1 MALMSKPSEEPRS
14 LGRSSVILASGTV
27 VSRVLG
33 FISAIILA
41 RTLGTVGAGADT
53 FALANQ
59 LPNNIYAIVAGGVL
73 SAVLVPHIVKAGL
86 DKDGGQ
92 SFVNKIVTLGFV
104 IFLAVAILAT
114 LLAPA
119 LVALYSQ
126 SGGEGG
132 RGFSPEEIAL
142 AVAFAYWC
150 LPQVLF
156 YALYSLLSEVLNARK
171 VFGPFT
177 WAPALNNIVAMAGLV
192 AFSVL
197 FPGVNTADALVW
209 TPAMVTVL
217 AGSATSGVAAQALI
231 LFLFWRRAGLTF
243 RADFRWRGVG
253 LGRTGRA
260 VSWMFGMILVAQ
272 IAGVVQAN
280 VASLAAGGD
289 APSLAIL
296 RFSWLIFMLPHSV
309 VAVSLATAYFTRMS
323 THARDGDLSAVRSD
337 FMESVSRIGFFMVL
351 ASAGLIVVSLP
362 FARQFGGEPES
373 IRAMALVIALYSL
386 GLVAFSV
393 LFVVQRVFYALEDT
407 RTPFF
412 LQVVQATLFVS
423 LALAVATL
431 PVGQIAWGLALS
443 ASIAGGFQ
451 TLVAI
456 VVLRRK
462 LGGLSLKPLLVN
474 FAKFFL
480 AALPASAAGLGLLLG
495 WGGADGGAYLSE
507 SALWSGVV
515 MGGITLVMVLVYGAV
530 LLLLRSEDA
539 RAVLDPVVRRLPF
552 TRSGNTSS

>member
-1 MALMSKPSEEPRS
+1 MSKPREESGS
-14 LGRSSVILASGTV
+14 LGRSSMILASGTV

-192 AFSVL
+192 AFSIL

-217 AGSATSGVAAQALI
+217 AGSATAGVAAQALI
-231 LFLFWRRAGLTF
+231 LFLFWRKAGLTF
-243 RADFRWRGVG
+243 RADFHWRGVG

-260 VSWMFGMILVAQ
+260 VTWMFGMILVAQ

-412 LQVVQATLFVS
+412 LQVVQATLFIS

-462 LGGLSLKPLLVN
+462 LGGLSLKPLVVN
-474 FAKFFL
+474 FAKFSL

-539 RAVLDPVVRRLPF
+539 RAVLEPVVRRLPF

>member
-1 MALMSKPSEEPRS
+1 MSKPPEEPRS

-192 AFSVL
+192 AFSIL

-474 FAKFFL
+474 FAKFSL

-495 WGGADGGAYLSE
+495 WGGTDGGAYLSE

>member
-1 MALMSKPSEEPRS
+1 MMTPREDNRG
-14 LGRSSVILASGTV
+14 LGRASMLLASGTV

-86 DKDGGQ
+86 DTDGGQ
-92 SFVNKIVTLGFV
+92 SFINKIVTLGFL
-104 IFLAVAILAT
+104 IFLAVAVLAT

-119 LVALYSQ
+119 LVALYAQ
-126 SGGEGG
+126 SGGDGG

-150 LPQVLF
+150 LPQILF

-177 WAPALNNIVAMAGLV
+177 WAPALNNVVAMTGLV
-192 AFSVL
+192 AFGL
-197 FPGVNTADALVW
+197 IFPGADTANAMVW
-209 TPAMVTVL
+209 TSSMVAVL
-217 AGSATSGVAAQALI
+217 AGSATAGVAAQAFI
-231 LFLFWRRAGLTF
+231 LFLFWRRAGLSF

-253 LGRTGRA
+253 LGNTGRA

-323 THARDGDLSAVRSD
+323 THARDGNRAAVRGD
-337 FMESVSRIGFFMVL
+337 FLESVSRIGFFMVL
-351 ASAGLIVVSLP
+351 ASVGLIVVSLP

-373 IRAMALVIALYSL
+373 IRAMAIVIASYAL
-386 GLVAFSV
+386 GLLAFSV

-412 LQVVQATLFVS
+412 LQVVQATLFIS
-423 LALAVATL
+423 LALGVSTL
-431 PVGQIAWGLALS
+431 PVTQIAVGLALS
-443 ASIAGGFQ
+443 ASIAGSVQ
-451 TLVAI
+451 TVVAI

-462 LGGLSLKPLLVN
+462 LGGLSLRPLVFSLSQ
-474 FAKFFL
+474 FLL
-480 AALPASAAGLGLLLG
+480 AALPSSAAGVALLTAL
-495 WGGADGGAYLSE
+495 GGADGAGYLTE
-507 SALWSGVV
+507 SALWSA
-515 MGGITLVMVLVYGAV
+515 LVMVVITLAMVVVYGAT
-530 LLLLRSEDA
+530 LLLLGNSDA
-539 RAVLDPVVRRLPF
+539 RAVAGPLLRHLPF
-552 TRSGNTSS
+552 TRSGNSSS

>member
-1 MALMSKPSEEPRS
+1 MSKPSEEPGS
-14 LGRSSVILASGTV
+14 LGRSSMILASGTV

-104 IFLAVAILAT
+104 IFLTVAILAT

-126 SGGEGG
+126 SGDGG
-132 RGFSPEEIAL
+132 RGFSPDDIAL

-197 FPGVNTADALVW
+197 FPGVNTANALVW
-209 TPAMVTVL
+209 SPAMVTVL
-217 AGSATSGVAAQALI
+217 AGSATAGVAAQSLI
-231 LFLFWRRAGLTF
+231 LFLFWRKAGLSF
-243 RADFRWRGVG
+243 RPDFRWRGVG
-253 LGRTGRA
+253 LGNTGRA

-323 THARDGDLSAVRSD
+323 THARDGNLPAVRSD
-337 FMESVSRIGFFMVL
+337 FLESVSRIGFFMVL

-362 FARQFGGEPES
+362 FARQFGGEPDS
-373 IRAMALVIALYSL
+373 IRAMALVISLYAL

-412 LQVVQATLFVS
+412 LQVLQATLFIS

-443 ASIAGGFQ
+443 ASIAGGVQ

-456 VVLRRK
+456 FVLHQK
-462 LGGLSLKPLLVN
+462 LGGLSLTPLVLN
-474 FAKFFL
+474 FARFAL
-480 AALPASAAGLGLLLG
+480 AALPASAAGLGLLLA
-495 WGGADGGAYLSE
+495 WGGGDGGAYLSG

-515 MGGITLVMVLVYGAV
+515 MAGITLTMVLVYVGV
-530 LLLLRSEDA
+530 LMLLRSDDA
-539 RAVLDPVVRRLPF
+539 RAVMAPVLRRLPF
-552 TRSGNTSS
+552 TRLGNTSS

>member
-1 MALMSKPSEEPRS
+1 MSKPSEEPRS

-217 AGSATSGVAAQALI
+217 AGSATAGVAAQALI

-474 FAKFFL
+474 FAKFSL

-495 WGGADGGAYLSE
+495 WGGTDGGAYLSE

>member
-1 MALMSKPSEEPRS
+1 MTTPREDNRG
-14 LGRSSVILASGTV
+14 LGRASMLLASGTV

-92 SFVNKIVTLGFV
+92 SFINKIVTLGFL
-104 IFLAVAILAT
+104 IFLAVAVLAT

-119 LVALYSQ
+119 LVALYAQ
-126 SGGEGG
+126 SGGDGG

-150 LPQVLF
+150 LPQILF

-177 WAPALNNIVAMAGLV
+177 WAPALNNVVAMTGLV
-192 AFSVL
+192 AFGLL
-197 FPGVNTADALVW
+197 FPGADTANAMVW
-209 TPAMVTVL
+209 TSSMVAVL
-217 AGSATSGVAAQALI
+217 AGSATAGVAAQAFI
-231 LFLFWRRAGLTF
+231 LFLFWRRAGLSF

-253 LGRTGRA
+253 LGNTGRA

-323 THARDGDLSAVRSD
+323 THARDGNRAAVRGD
-337 FMESVSRIGFFMVL
+337 FLESVSRIGFFMVL
-351 ASAGLIVVSLP
+351 ASVGLIVVSLP

-373 IRAMALVIALYSL
+373 IRAMGIVIASYAL
-386 GLVAFSV
+386 GLLAFSV

-412 LQVVQATLFVS
+412 LQVLQATLFIF
-423 LALAVATL
+423 LALGVSTL
-431 PVGQIAWGLALS
+431 PVTQIAVGLALS
-443 ASIAGGFQ
+443 ASIAGTVQ

-462 LGGLSLKPLLVN
+462 LGGLSLRPLVFSLSQ
-474 FAKFFL
+474 FLL
-480 AALPASAAGLGLLLG
+480 AALPSSGAGVALLTAF
-495 WGGADGGAYLSE
+495 GGADGAGYLTE
-507 SALWSGVV
+507 SALWSALV
-515 MGGITLVMVLVYGAV
+515 MAVITLTMVVVYGGT
-530 LLLLRSEDA
+530 LLLLGNSDA
-539 RAVLDPVVRRLPF
+539 RAVAGPLVRRLPF
-552 TRSGNTSS
+552 TRSGNSSS

>member
-1 MALMSKPSEEPRS
+1 MTTPRDDNRG
-14 LGRSSVILASGTV
+14 LGRASMLLASGTV

-92 SFVNKIVTLGFV
+92 SFINKIVTLGFL
-104 IFLAVAILAT
+104 IFLAVAVLAT

-119 LVALYSQ
+119 LVALYAQ
-126 SGGEGG
+126 SGGDGG

-150 LPQVLF
+150 LPQILF

-177 WAPALNNIVAMAGLV
+177 WAPALNNVVAMTGLV
-192 AFSVL
+192 AFGLL
-197 FPGVNTADALVW
+197 FPGADTANAMVW
-209 TPAMVTVL
+209 TPSMVAVL
-217 AGSATSGVAAQALI
+217 AGSATAGVAAQAFI
-231 LFLFWRRAGLTF
+231 LFLFWRRAGLSF

-253 LGRTGRA
+253 LGNTGRA

-323 THARDGDLSAVRSD
+323 THARDGNRAAVRGD
-337 FMESVSRIGFFMVL
+337 FLESVSRIGFFMVL
-351 ASAGLIVVSLP
+351 ASVGLIAVSLP

-373 IRAMALVIALYSL
+373 IRAMAIVIASYAL
-386 GLVAFSV
+386 GLLAFSV

-412 LQVVQATLFVS
+412 LQVLQATLFIS
-423 LALAVATL
+423 LALGVSTL
-431 PVGQIAWGLALS
+431 PVTQIAVGLALS
-443 ASIAGGFQ
+443 ASIAGTVQ

-462 LGGLSLKPLLVN
+462 LGGLSLRPLVFSLSQ
-474 FAKFFL
+474 FLL
-480 AALPASAAGLGLLLG
+480 AALPSSGAGVALLTAF
-495 WGGADGGAYLSE
+495 GGADGAGYLTE
-507 SALWSGVV
+507 SALWSALV
-515 MGGITLVMVLVYGAV
+515 MAVITLTMVVVYGGT
-530 LLLLRSEDA
+530 LLLLGNSDA
-539 RAVLDPVVRRLPF
+539 RAVAGPLLRRLPF
-552 TRSGNTSS
+552 TRSGNSSS

>member
-1 MALMSKPSEEPRS
+1 M
-14 LGRSSVILASGTV
+14 VLASGNV
-27 VSRVLG
+27 VSRILG

-86 DKDGGQ
+86 DRDGGQ
-92 SFVNKIVTLGFV
+92 SFINKIVTLGFV
-104 IFLAVAILAT
+104 IFLAVAVLAT

-119 LVALYSQ
+119 LVALYAQ
-126 SGGEGG
+126 SGGDGG

-177 WAPALNNIVAMAGLV
+177 WAPALNNIVAMTGLV
-192 AFSVL
+192 IFGVL
-197 FPGVNTADALVW
+197 FPGRDTSDALEW
-209 TPAMVTVL
+209 TSSMVTLL
-217 AGSATSGVAAQALI
+217 AGSATAGVAAQAFI
-231 LFLFWRRAGLTF
+231 LFLFWRRAGLSF
-243 RADFRWRGVG
+243 RPDFRWRGVG
-253 LGRTGRA
+253 LARTGRA
-260 VSWMFGMILVAQ
+260 VSWMLGMILVAQ

-323 THARDGDLSAVRSD
+323 THARDGDSDAVRGD
-337 FMESVSRIGFFMVL
+337 FIESVSRIGVFMVL
-351 ASAGLIVVSLP
+351 ATVGLIVVSLP
-362 FARQFGGEPES
+362 FARQFGGEGES
-373 IRAMALVIALYSL
+373 IRAMALVLSCYTL
-386 GLVAFSV
+386 GLLAFSV

-412 LQVVQATLFVS
+412 LQVLQAIVFIS
-423 LALAVATL
+423 LALTASTL
-431 PVGQIAWGLALS
+431 PVDQIAYVLALS
-443 ASIAGGFQ
+443 ASIAGSIQ
-451 TLVAI
+451 TLTAI
-456 VVLRRK
+456 AVLRRK
-462 LGGLSLKPLLVN
+462 LGGLALTPVIAT
-474 FAKFFL
+474 FARFAV
-480 AALPASAAGLGLLLG
+480 AALPASAVGVGLLVAF
-495 WGGADGGAYLSE
+495 GGVDGGAYLTQSAVW
-507 SALWSGVV
+507 SALVMAIITVAMVV
-515 MGGITLVMVLVYGAV
+515 VYGGV
-530 LLLLRSEDA
+530 LLALRSPDA
-539 RAVLDPVVRRLPF
+539 RSIIDPVLRHLPF
-552 TRSGNTSS
+552 TQRGNTSS

>member
-1 MALMSKPSEEPRS
+1 MSKPQEESGS
-14 LGRSSVILASGTV
+14 LGRSSMILASGTV

-132 RGFSPEEIAL
+132 RGFSAEEIAL

-177 WAPALNNIVAMAGLV
+177 WAPALNNIVAMTGLV

-197 FPGVNTADALVW
+197 FPGVNTADALEW

-217 AGSATSGVAAQALI
+217 AGSATAGVAAQALI
-231 LFLFWRRAGLTF
+231 LFLFWRKAGLTF

-260 VSWMFGMILVAQ
+260 VSWMFGMILVTQ

-323 THARDGDLSAVRSD
+323 THARDGNLSAVRSD
-337 FMESVSRIGFFMVL
+337 FLESVSRIGFFMVL

-362 FARQFGGEPES
+362 FARQFGGEPDS

-412 LQVVQATLFVS
+412 LQVVQATIFIA
-423 LALAVATL
+423 LALGVATL

-443 ASIAGGFQ
+443 ASIAGGIQ
-451 TLVAI
+451 TLVALI
-456 VVLRRK
+456 VLRRK
-462 LGGLSLKPLLVN
+462 LGELSLKPLIVN
-474 FAKFFL
+474 FAKFAL

-515 MGGITLVMVLVYGAV
+515 MGGITVAMVLVYGGV
-530 LLLLRSEDA
+530 SLLLRSEDA
-539 RAVLDPVVRRLPF
+539 RAVTGPVLRRLPF

>member
-1 MALMSKPSEEPRS
+1 MTTPRKDNRG
-14 LGRSSVILASGTV
+14 LGRASLLLASGTV
-27 VSRVLG
+27 VSRGLG
-33 FISAIILA
+33 FMSAIILA

-177 WAPALNNIVAMAGLV
+177 WAPALNNVVAMTGLV
-192 AFSVL
+192 AFGLL
-197 FPGVNTADALVW
+197 FPGADTANAMVW
-209 TPAMVTVL
+209 TPSMVAVL
-217 AGSATSGVAAQALI
+217 AGSATAGVAAQAFI
-231 LFLFWRRAGLTF
+231 LFLFWRRAGLSF

-253 LGRTGRA
+253 LGNTGRA

-272 IAGVVQAN
+272 IAGVFQAN

-323 THARDGDLSAVRSD
+323 THARDGNRAAVRGD
-337 FMESVSRIGFFMVL
+337 FLESVSRIGFFMVL
-351 ASAGLIVVSLP
+351 ASVGLIVVSLP

-373 IRAMALVIALYSL
+373 IRAMAIVIASYAL
-386 GLVAFSV
+386 GLLAFSV

-412 LQVVQATLFVS
+412 LQVLQASLFIS
-423 LALAVATL
+423 LALGVSTL
-431 PVGQIAWGLALS
+431 PVTRIAVGLALS
-443 ASIAGGFQ
+443 ASIAGTVQ

-462 LGGLSLKPLLVN
+462 LGGLSLRPLLVN
-474 FAKFFL
+474 FAKFYL
-480 AALPASAAGLGLLLG
+480 AAPPSSAAGVALLTAI
-495 WGGADGGAYLSE
+495 GGADGAGYLAE
-507 SALWSGVV
+507 SALWSALV
-515 MGGITLVMVLVYGAV
+515 MAVITLTMVVVYGGT
-530 LLLLRSEDA
+530 LLLLGNSDA
-539 RAVLDPVVRRLPF
+539 RAVAGPLLRRLPF
-552 TRSGNTSS
+552 TRSGNSSS

>member
-1 MALMSKPSEEPRS
+1 MTTAPEDNRG
-14 LGRSSVILASGTV
+14 LGRASMLLASGTV
-27 VSRVLG
+27 VSRILG

-86 DKDGGQ
+86 DTDGGQ
-92 SFVNKIVTLGFV
+92 SFINKIVTLGFV
-104 IFLAVAILAT
+104 IFLAVAVLAT

-119 LVALYSQ
+119 LVALYAQ
-126 SGGEGG
+126 SGGDGG

-150 LPQVLF
+150 LPQILF

-177 WAPALNNIVAMAGLV
+177 WAPALNNIVAMTGLV
-192 AFSVL
+192 AFGFI
-197 FPGVNTADALVW
+197 FPGADTADAMVW
-209 TPAMVTVL
+209 TSSMVAVL
-217 AGSATSGVAAQALI
+217 AGSATAGVAAQAFI
-231 LFLFWRRAGLTF
+231 LFLFWRRAGLSF

-253 LGRTGRA
+253 LGNTGRA

-323 THARDGDLSAVRSD
+323 THARDGNRAAVRED
-337 FMESVSRIGFFMVL
+337 FLDSVSRIGFFMVL

-373 IRAMALVIALYSL
+373 IRAMAIVIAAYAL
-386 GLVAFSV
+386 GLLAFSV
-393 LFVVQRVFYALEDT
+393 LFVVQKVFYALEDT

-412 LQVVQATLFVS
+412 LQVLQATLFIS
-423 LALAVATL
+423 LALGVSTL
-431 PVGQIAWGLALS
+431 PVTQIAVGLALS
-443 ASIAGGFQ
+443 ASIAGTAQ

-462 LGGLSLKPLLVN
+462 LGGLSLLPLVSSLSQ
-474 FAKFFL
+474 FLL
-480 AALPASAAGLGLLLG
+480 AALPASAAGVALLVAF
-495 WGGADGGAYLSE
+495 GGGNGAGYLTE
-507 SALWSGVV
+507 SALWSA
-515 MGGITLVMVLVYGAV
+515 LVMVVITLTMAVVYGGILLVLRNRDAHAV
-530 LLLLRSEDA
+530 AGPLLR
-539 RAVLDPVVRRLPF
+539 LLPF
-552 TRSGNTSS
+552 ARSGNSSS

>member
-1 MALMSKPSEEPRS
+1 MSKPPEEPRS

-192 AFSVL
+192 AFSIL

-217 AGSATSGVAAQALI
+217 AGSATAGVAAQALI
-231 LFLFWRRAGLTF
+231 LFLFWRKAGLTF

-474 FAKFFL
+474 FAKFSL

-495 WGGADGGAYLSE
+495 WGGTDGGAYLSE

>member
-1 MALMSKPSEEPRS
+1 MATPSSEPRGV
-14 LGRSSVILASGTV
+14 GRASMVLASGTV
-27 VSRVLG
+27 VSRILG

-86 DKDGGQ
+86 DRDGGQ
-92 SFVNKIVTLGFV
+92 SFINKIVTLGFV
-104 IFLAVAILAT
+104 IFLAVAVLAT
-114 LLAPA
+114 LLAPT
-119 LVALYSQ
+119 LVALYAQ
-126 SGGEGG
+126 SGGDGG

-177 WAPALNNIVAMAGLV
+177 WAPALNNIVAMTGLII
-192 AFSVL
+192 FGVL
-197 FPGVNTADALVW
+197 FPGRDTSDALEW
-209 TPAMVTVL
+209 TSSMVTLL
-217 AGSATSGVAAQALI
+217 AGSATAGVAAQAFI
-231 LFLFWRRAGLTF
+231 LFLFWRRAGLSF

-323 THARDGDLSAVRSD
+323 THARDGDSDAVRGD
-337 FMESVSRIGFFMVL
+337 FIESVSRIGVFMVL
-351 ASAGLIVVSLP
+351 ATVGLIVVSLP
-362 FARQFGGEPES
+362 FARQFGGEGES
-373 IRAMALVIALYSL
+373 IRAMALVISFYAL
-386 GLVAFSV
+386 GLLAFSV

-412 LQVVQATLFVS
+412 LQVLQAIVFIT
-423 LALAVATL
+423 LALTASTL
-431 PVGQIAWGLALS
+431 PVDQIAYGLALS
-443 ASIAGGFQ
+443 ASIAGSIQ
-451 TLVAI
+451 TLTAI
-456 VVLRRK
+456 ALLRRK
-462 LGGLSLKPLLVN
+462 LGGLTLTPVIAT
-474 FAKFFL
+474 FARFAV
-480 AALPASAAGLGLLLG
+480 AALPASAVGVGLLVAF
-495 WGGADGGAYLSE
+495 GGVDGGAYLTQSAVW
-507 SALWSGVV
+507 SALVMAIITVAMVV
-515 MGGITLVMVLVYGAV
+515 VYGGV
-530 LLLLRSEDA
+530 LLALRSPDA
-539 RAVLDPVVRRLPF
+539 RAIIDPVLRHLPF
-552 TRSGNTSS
+552 TQRGNTSS

>member
-1 MALMSKPSEEPRS
+1 MSKPSEEPGS
-14 LGRSSVILASGTV
+14 LGRSSMILASGTV

-104 IFLAVAILAT
+104 IFLTVAILAT

-126 SGGEGG
+126 SGDGG
-132 RGFSPEEIAL
+132 RGFSPDDIAL

-197 FPGVNTADALVW
+197 FPGVNTANALVW
-209 TPAMVTVL
+209 SPAMVTVL
-217 AGSATSGVAAQALI
+217 AGSATAGVAAQSLI
-231 LFLFWRRAGLTF
+231 LFLFWRKAGLSF
-243 RADFRWRGVG
+243 RPDFRWRGVG
-253 LGRTGRA
+253 LGNTGRA

-323 THARDGDLSAVRSD
+323 THARDGNLPAVRSD
-337 FMESVSRIGFFMVL
+337 FLESVSRIGFFMVL

-362 FARQFGGEPES
+362 FARQFGGEPDS
-373 IRAMALVIALYSL
+373 IRAMALVISLYAL

-412 LQVVQATLFVS
+412 LQVLQATLFIS

-443 ASIAGGFQ
+443 ASIAGGVQ

-456 VVLRRK
+456 FVLRQK
-462 LGGLSLKPLLVN
+462 LGGLSLTPLVLN
-474 FAKFFL
+474 FARFAL
-480 AALPASAAGLGLLLG
+480 AALPASAAGLGLLLA
-495 WGGADGGAYLSE
+495 WGGGDGGAYLSG

-515 MGGITLVMVLVYGAV
+515 MAGITLTMVLVYVGV
-530 LLLLRSEDA
+530 LILLRSDDA
-539 RAVLDPVVRRLPF
+539 RAVMAPVLRRLPF
-552 TRSGNTSS
+552 TRLGNTSS

>member
-1 MALMSKPSEEPRS
+1 MTTPREDNRG
-14 LGRSSVILASGTV
+14 LGRASMLLASGTV

-92 SFVNKIVTLGFV
+92 SFINKIVTLGFL
-104 IFLAVAILAT
+104 IFLAVAVLAT

-119 LVALYSQ
+119 LVALYAQ
-126 SGGEGG
+126 SGGDGG

-150 LPQVLF
+150 LPQILF

-177 WAPALNNIVAMAGLV
+177 WAPALNNVVAMTGLV
-192 AFSVL
+192 AFGLL
-197 FPGVNTADALVW
+197 FPGADTANAMVW
-209 TPAMVTVL
+209 TPSMVAVL
-217 AGSATSGVAAQALI
+217 AGSATAGVAAQAFI
-231 LFLFWRRAGLTF
+231 LFLFWRRAGLSF

-253 LGRTGRA
+253 LGNTGRA

-323 THARDGDLSAVRSD
+323 THARDGNRAAVRGD
-337 FMESVSRIGFFMVL
+337 FLESVSRIGFFMVL
-351 ASAGLIVVSLP
+351 ASVGLIVVSLP

-373 IRAMALVIALYSL
+373 IRAMGIVIASYAL
-386 GLVAFSV
+386 GLLAFSV

-412 LQVVQATLFVS
+412 LQVLQATLFIS
-423 LALAVATL
+423 LALGVSTL
-431 PVGQIAWGLALS
+431 PVTQIAVGLALS
-443 ASIAGGFQ
+443 ASIAGTVQ

-462 LGGLSLKPLLVN
+462 LGGLSLRPLVFSLSQ
-474 FAKFFL
+474 FLL
-480 AALPASAAGLGLLLG
+480 AALPSSSAGVALLTAF
-495 WGGADGGAYLSE
+495 GGADGAGYLTE
-507 SALWSGVV
+507 SALWSALV
-515 MGGITLVMVLVYGAV
+515 MAVITLTMVVVYGGT
-530 LLLLRSEDA
+530 LLLLGNSDA
-539 RAVLDPVVRRLPF
+539 RAVAGPLLRRLPF
-552 TRSGNTSS
+552 TRSGNSSS

>member
-1 MALMSKPSEEPRS
+1 MMTPREDNRG
-14 LGRSSVILASGTV
+14 LGRASMLLASGTV

-92 SFVNKIVTLGFV
+92 SFINKIVTLGFL
-104 IFLAVAILAT
+104 IFLAAAVLAT

-119 LVALYSQ
+119 LVALYAQ
-126 SGGEGG
+126 SGGDGG

-150 LPQVLF
+150 LPQILF

-177 WAPALNNIVAMAGLV
+177 WAPALNNVVAMTGLV
-192 AFSVL
+192 AFGLL
-197 FPGVNTADALVW
+197 FPGADTGDAVVW
-209 TPAMVTVL
+209 TPSMVAVL
-217 AGSATSGVAAQALI
+217 AGSATAGVAAQAFI
-231 LFLFWRRAGLTF
+231 LFLFWRRAGLSF

-253 LGRTGRA
+253 LGNTGRA

-323 THARDGDLSAVRSD
+323 THARDGNRAAVRGD
-337 FMESVSRIGFFMVL
+337 FLESVSRIGFFMVL
-351 ASAGLIVVSLP
+351 ASVGLIVVSLP

-373 IRAMALVIALYSL
+373 IRAMAIVIASYAL
-386 GLVAFSV
+386 GLLAFSV

-412 LQVVQATLFVS
+412 LQVLQATLFIF
-423 LALAVATL
+423 LALGVSTL
-431 PVGQIAWGLALS
+431 PVTQIAVGLALS
-443 ASIAGGFQ
+443 ASIAGTVQ

-462 LGGLSLKPLLVN
+462 LGGLSLRPLVFSLSQ
-474 FAKFFL
+474 FLL
-480 AALPASAAGLGLLLG
+480 AALPSSGAGVALLTAF
-495 WGGADGGAYLSE
+495 GGADGAGYLAE
-507 SALWSGVV
+507 SALWSA
-515 MGGITLVMVLVYGAV
+515 LVMVVITLTMVVVYGGT
-530 LLLLRSEDA
+530 LLLLGNSDA
-539 RAVLDPVVRRLPF
+539 RAVAGPLLRRLPF
-552 TRSGNTSS
+552 TRSGNSSS